1 MQMKMQIN
9 GRKIGPG
16 HKPYFIAELSGNHNG
31 DINRAF
37 RLIEKAKECGAE
49 AVKLQTYTADTI
61 TIDHDGPGFVQEG
74 GLWAGR
80 SLYDL
85 YQEAST
91 PWEWHKPL
99 FQKANEV
106 GIDIFSSPFDESAIE
121 LLENLNTPAYKIASF
136 EIVDHNLI
144 AAAASTKKPL
154 IISTGLATVDEIGEA
169 IEVARDAGAT
179 EICVL
184 HCTSG
189 YPTPLSESHL
199 NTIPDLI
206 SRFDTLVGLSDH
218 TPGIA
223 APVAAMVLGASIFE
237 KHFTLDR
244 DDGGIDSSFSIN
256 PDELKSVCRTLSE
269 AHEALGTA
277 NYELK
282 PSEQNTRDSRRSL
295 YVVQYMKKGQKITR
309 ENVRSIRPGFGLPPK
324 HLNKI
329 LGCTVNV
336 DLKRGEPLKI
346 DYVD

>member
-1 MQMKMQIN
+1 MQIN
-9 GRKIGPG
+9 GHKIGPG

-37 RLIEKAKECGAE
+37 RLIEKAKECGAG

-61 TIDHDGPGFVQEG
+61 TIDHDGPGFILKD
-74 GLWAGR
+74 GLWSGR
-80 SLYDL
+80 RLYDL

-106 GIDIFSSPFDESAIE
+106 GIDIFSSPFDETAIE
-121 LLENLNTPAYKIASF
+121 LLEDLNTPAYKIASL

-144 AAAASTKKPL
+144 AAAASTGKPL
-154 IISTGLATVDEIGEA
+154 IISTGLASIEEIGEA
-169 IEVARDAGAT
+169 IEVAQNAGAT

-189 YPTPLSESHL
+189 YPTPISESHL

-223 APVAAMVLGASIFE
+223 APIAAMVLGASVFE

-244 DDGGIDSSFSIN
+244 DDGGVDSSFSIN
-256 PDELKSVCRTLSE
+256 PDELTFLCQTLSE
-269 AHEALGTA
+269 AYEALGAA

-282 PSEQNTRDSRRSL
+282 PSELNTRDSRRSL
-295 YVVQYMKKGQKITR
+295 YVVQDLKKGQMITR
-309 ENVRSIRPGFGLPPK
+309 GNVKSIRPGFGLAPK

-336 DLKRGEPLKI
+336 DLKRGQPFKI
-346 DYVD
+346 DYVN